1 MKFYVLPENALLEL
15 KIQDKSLKEM
25 MHLSS
30 LVNRQISFY
39 YKLTFLQFLQGRYSY
54 FESFLISQ
62 CLPRGILD
70 PHLIKNGV
78 LFDVKL
84 R

>member
-30 LVNRQISFY
+30 LVNRQISFN
-39 YKLTFLQFLQGRYSY
+39 YKLTFLQFLQGRYPY
-54 FESFLISQ
+54 FESFLISVSTDGYLGPPP
-62 CLPRGILD
+62 C
-70 PHLIKNGV
+70 KKWSS
-78 LFDVKL
+78 F
-84 R
+84 